1 MTNETLDTPAKTE
14 PKTSLWNQIKYV
26 LKPIASLQL
35 TIVLFSMSLVLVFFG
50 TLAQMNNGI
59 WTVVD
64 QYFWSKFVWI
74 ELDLVLKFLQVF
86 FWFPKTWSLPSY
98 VAIPFPA
105 GQLIGFAMLTNL
117 IAAHLVRFRLTWK
130 RSGVMIIH
138 AGLILLFVGEA
149 ITRMK
154 QVEQRMVIDEG
165 QTVHFAED
173 TRTYE
178 FSFEDQSAKDFD
190 TVVVIPELRIHIG
203 KRFSDP
209 QLPVDLEIVSYF
221 KNSNMRAVEPG
232 DKNPATAGQGLT
244 DFVEYRPEVSG
255 VSTEQKI
262 DLPSAYVTMFRK
274 GTEESLGTYLLSRY
288 QSKPEILTFDGKQY
302 SIALRSTRYYKP
314 FSVHL
319 NKFRFDRYMG
329 TSKAKNYSSDIRLVD
344 PANEVDRDHRIAM
357 NEPLRYGGE
366 TFYQGGFDDK
376 TEKTTILQ
384 VVRNPGWLIPYIS
397 CVMVTLGMTI
407 HFGIYLIA
415 FLRKVRI
422 AEFSQLMKASNAVYV
437 PKTGTA
443 RYLPWLGVALAVVFV
458 LYSISNMS
466 PATQPYNLKG
476 LGQIPV
482 VDGGRVKPLDTVA
495 RVSLRSISA
504 RETTTETIT
513 TANGDVKIEIPAIQW
528 LLDVMTSGGPDKKG
542 AAWKYK
548 VFKIENDQVLALL
561 KLEPRKGLLYSL
573 EEFSGNS
580 EQFQSQANASHRKPV
595 EKRDLYD
602 IKIIEVA
609 ERMKVFIDLSLVNA
623 PMNIAPSGANPNWST
638 LPDAL
643 DKCRDTAKAFV
654 TEKSGLALDDYD
666 KLPKQEQE
674 FVTQLFREKMIELS
688 AESPSIAFW
697 TGIIQAYRNK
707 KPDDFNKLIEDYST
721 KVSVP
726 GMSLAR
732 TRLETMYNGFAPFY
746 VCLVLY
752 IGAVLLCFA
761 SWFGCTDELRRAA
774 FRMLVFTAV
783 IHFIALIAR
792 MYLQDRWLVFVTN
805 LYSSAIF
812 IGFGCVLLGLLLE
825 RLYPIGIG
833 NLLGATLGVAT
844 TIISHQIGASGDTL
858 EMMVAVLDS
867 NFWLGTH
874 VTCVVFGYTA
884 TFVAGTLG
892 VIYVIAGMFTPA
904 INAEANKAF
913 GKMLYGIVCFA
924 TLLSLVGTI
933 LGGIWADQSWGRFWG
948 WDPKENGAILIVIWN
963 ALILHARWAG
973 LVKTRGIALLAIV
986 GNMITVWSYFGTN
999 QLGIGLH
1006 NYGFDNTLAL
1016 VCSGLWVS
1024 HAMLLAIGM
1033 TPTKHWMSFAKVPE
1047 GAVTATK
1054 VVAERN
1060 GSSKK
1065 KRKQDRTV

>member
-1 MTNETLDTPAKTE
+1 MCALRDVTRESSP
-14 PKTSLWNQIKYV
+14 YY
-26 LKPIASLQL
+26 
-35 TIVLFSMSLVLVFFG
+35 FG
-50 TLAQMNNGI
+50 IIGGRDITGF
-59 WTVVD
+59 VD
-64 QYFWSKFVWI
+64 KYFWSMFVWI
-74 ELDLVLKFLQVF
+74 ELDLVLKFMQVF
-86 FWFPKTWSLPSY
+86 FWFPKTWTLPSY

-105 GQLIGFAMLTNL
+105 GKLIGFAMLTNL
-117 IAAHLVRFRLTWK
+117 LAAHLVRFRLTWK

-154 QVEQRMVIDEG
+154 QVEQTMVIDEG
-165 QTVHFAED
+165 QTVHFAENS
-173 TRTYE
+173 RSYE
-178 FSFEDQSAKDFD
+178 FSFEDKSAKEHD
-190 TVVVIPELRIHIG
+190 TVVVVPESLVHIG

-209 QLPVDLEIVSYF
+209 QVPVDLLVLSYY
-221 KNSNMRAVEPG
+221 KNSSVRAVNPS
-232 DKNPATAGQGLT
+232 DKNPATVGQGLT
-244 DFVEYRPEVSG
+244 EFAEYRKEITG
-255 VSTEQKI
+255 VSTDPKM
-262 DLPSAYVTMFRK
+262 DAPSTYITILRK
-274 GTEESLGTYLLSRY
+274 GTDESLGTYLLSRFY
-288 QSKPEILTFDGKQY
+288 KPDTLELDGKTY
-302 SIALRSTRYYKP
+302 SISLRNTRYYKP
-314 FSVHL
+314 FSVKL

-329 TSKAKNYSSDIRLVD
+329 TTKARNFSSDVRLVD
-344 PANEVDRDHRIAM
+344 PANDVDREYHIAM

-366 TFYQGGFDDK
+366 TFYQHFFNEK

-422 AEFSQLMKASNAVYV
+422 AEFSQLMKASNSDYV

-443 RYLPWLGVALAVVFV
+443 RYLPWLGVGLAVVFV
-458 LYSISNMS
+458 LYSIGNMS
-466 PATQPYNLKG
+466 PTTQPYNLKG

-504 RETTTETIT
+504 RETTTDE
-513 TANGDVKIEIPAIQW
+513 NKIEQPAIQW
-528 LLDVMTSGGPDKKG
+528 LLDVMTSRQDTKA

-548 VFKIENDQVLALL
+548 VFKIENDQVLGLL
-561 KLEPRKGLLYSL
+561 KLQPRSGLLYAL
-573 EEFSGNS
+573 DEFG
-580 EQFQSQANASHRKPV
+580 EYVLVLQKQAKKAGDKD
-595 EKRDLYD
+595 EKDRDLYD
-602 IKIIEVA
+602 LKVLEVFRRVQLFYDLTMIKSPI
-609 ERMKVFIDLSLVNA
+609 S
-623 PMNIAPSGANPNWST
+623 IAPSPGNEQWAT
-638 LPDAL
+638 LPDTL
-643 DKCRDTAKAFV
+643 DKYSDAAKAFV
-654 TEKSGLALDDYD
+654 MEKSGVAFEDVS

-674 FVTQLFREKMIELS
+674 FVTQMFREKLIELS
-688 AESPSIAFW
+688 AESPSISFW

-707 KPDDFNKLIEDYST
+707 KPDDFNKLIENYSN

-726 GMSLAR
+726 GMSLAK

-752 IGAVLLCFA
+752 IGAVLLCFV
-761 SWFGCTDELRRAA
+761 SWFGYTNELRRSA
-774 FRMLVFTAV
+774 FRMLIFTAV
-783 IHFIALIAR
+783 IHFVALIVR

-844 TIISHQIGASGDTL
+844 TIVSHQIGASGDTL
-858 EMMVAVLDS
+858 EMMVAVLDT
-867 NFWLGTH
+867 NFWLATH
-874 VTCVVFGYTA
+874 VTCVTFGYTA
-884 TFVAGTLG
+884 TFVAGALG
-892 VIYVIAGMFTPA
+892 VIYVIAGIFTPA
-904 INAEANKAF
+904 INSEANKAF
-913 GKMLYGIVCFA
+913 GKMLYGVVCFA

-948 WDPKENGAILIVIWN
+948 WDPKENGAVLIVIWN

-973 LVKTRGIALLAIV
+973 LVKTRGIALLTIV
-986 GNMITVWSYFGTN
+986 GSMITVWSWFGTN
-999 QLGIGLH
+999 QLEIGLH
-1006 NYGFDNTLAL
+1006 AYGFNNTLAL

-1033 TPTKHWMSFAKVPE
+1033 TPTKHWMSFAKAPE

>member
-1 MTNETLDTPAKTE
+1 MTNDTLESSVKTK
-14 PKTSLWNQIKYV
+14 PQASLWNQIKYV

-35 TIVLFSMSLVLVFFG
+35 TVTLFSMSLVLVFFG

-86 FWFPKTWSLPSY
+86 FWFPKTWTLPSY

-178 FSFEDQSAKDFD
+178 FSFEDKSAKDSD
-190 TVVVIPELRIHIG
+190 TVVVIPEARIHIG
-203 KRFSDP
+203 ERFSDP
-209 QLPVDLEIVSYF
+209 QLPVDLRIVSYF
-221 KNSNMRAVEPG
+221 KNSDMRAVEPG

-244 DFVEYRPEVSG
+244 DIVEYRPEVSG

-288 QSKPEILTFDGKQY
+288 HKPDTLTVDGKKY
-302 SIALRSTRYYKP
+302 SIALRNTRYYKP

-319 NKFRFDRYMG
+319 NKFRFDRYIG
-329 TSKAKNYSSDIRLVD
+329 TNKPKNYSSDIRLVD
-344 PANEVDRDHRIAM
+344 PANEVDREHRIAM

-376 TEKTTILQ
+376 TETTTILQ

-397 CVMVTLGMTI
+397 CIMVTLGMTI

-422 AEFSQLMKASNAVYV
+422 AEFSQLMKASNNEYV

-443 RYLPWLGVALAVVFV
+443 RYLPWLGIGLAVVFV

-504 RETTTETIT
+504 GETTIETIT
-513 TANGDVKIEIPAIQW
+513 TANGDVKIEVPAIQW
-528 LLDVMTSGGPDKKG
+528 LLDVMTSGGPEKKG
-542 AAWKYK
+542 VAWKYK

-561 KLEPRKGLLYSL
+561 KLEPRKGLLYAL
-573 EEFSGNS
+573 EEFSENAELLLKVAS
-580 EQFQSQANASHRKPV
+580 ASQKKPLV
-595 EKRDLYD
+595 KRDLYD
-602 IKIIEVA
+602 VKIIEVA
-609 ERMKVFIDLSLVNA
+609 ERMKVFIELSTVNA
-623 PMNIAPSGANPNWST
+623 PMNIAPTGENPKWST

-643 DKCRDTAKAFV
+643 EKYRDTAKAHIA
-654 TEKSGLALDDYD
+654 EKADINIDNIET
-666 KLPKQEQE
+666 LPKEQRALVE
-674 FVTQLFREKMIELS
+674 QMFREKMIELS

-746 VCLVLY
+746 VCLFLY
-752 IGAVLLCFA
+752 IGAVLLCIA

-783 IHFIALIAR
+783 IHFVALIAR
-792 MYLQDRWLVFVTN
+792 MYLQERWLVFVTN
-805 LYSSAIF
+805 LYSSSIF
-812 IGFGCVLLGLLLE
+812 IGFGCVLLGILLE

-844 TIISHQIGASGDTL
+844 TIVSHQIGASGDTL
-858 EMMVAVLDS
+858 EMMQAVLDT
-867 NFWLGTH
+867 NFWLATH
-874 VTCVVFGYTA
+874 VTCVTFGYTA
-884 TFVAGTLG
+884 TFVAGALG
-892 VIYVIAGMFTPA
+892 VIYVIAGMFTPS

-913 GKMLYGIVCFA
+913 GKMLYGVVCFA
-924 TLLSLVGTI
+924 TLLSFVGTV

-948 WDPKENGAILIVIWN
+948 WDPKENGAVLIVIWN
-963 ALILHARWAG
+963 ALILHSRWAG
-973 LVKTRGIALLAIV
+973 LVKTRGIALLTIV
-986 GNMITVWSYFGTN
+986 GNMITVWSWFGTN

-1006 NYGFDNTLAL
+1006 AYGFDNTLAL
-1016 VCSGLWVS
+1016 VCSCLWVS
-1024 HAMLLAIGM
+1024 HALLLAIGM
-1033 TPTKHWMSFAKVPE
+1033 TPTKHWMSFAKAPE

>member
-1 MTNETLDTPAKTE
+1 MTNDTLDTPVKTKS
-14 PKTSLWNQIKYV
+14 KTSLWNQIKSV
-26 LKPIASLQL
+26 LKPLASLQL
-35 TIVLFSMSLVLVFFG
+35 TIVLFSLSLILVFFG

-64 QYFWSKFVWI
+64 KYFWSMFVWI
-74 ELDLVLKFLQVF
+74 ELDLVVKFMQVF
-86 FWFPKTWSLPSY
+86 FWFPKTWTLPSY
-98 VAIPFPA
+98 VALPFPA
-105 GQLIGFAMLTNL
+105 GKLIGFAMLTNL
-117 IAAHLVRFRLTWK
+117 LAAHLTRFRLTWK

-178 FSFEDQSAKDFD
+178 FSFEDKSAKDVD
-190 TVVVIPELRIHIG
+190 TVVVIPEVRIHIG
-203 KRFSDP
+203 ERFADP
-209 QLPVDLEIVSYF
+209 QLPVDLEIVSYY
-221 KNSNMRAVEPG
+221 KNSDMRAVEPG

-244 DFVEYRPEVSG
+244 DIVEYRPEVSG

-288 QSKPEILTFDGKQY
+288 HKPDTLVVDGKNY
-302 SIALRSTRYYKP
+302 LIALRNTRYYKP

-319 NKFRFDRYMG
+319 NKFSFDRYMG
-329 TSKAKNYSSDIRLVD
+329 TNKPKNYSSDIRLVD
-344 PANEVDRDHRIAM
+344 TANEVDREHRIAM

-376 TEKTTILQ
+376 TETTTILQ

-397 CVMVTLGMTI
+397 CVMVSLGMTI

-415 FLRKVRI
+415 FLRKVRV
-422 AEFSQLMKASNAVYV
+422 AEFSQLMKASKTEYV

-443 RYLPWLGVALAVVFV
+443 RYLPWLGVGLALVFV
-458 LYSISNMS
+458 LYSISKMS

-504 RETTTETIT
+504 RETVKDE
-513 TANGDVKIEIPAIQW
+513 NDVERPAIQW

-561 KLEPRKGLLYSL
+561 KLQPRRGLLYSL
-573 EEFSGNS
+573 EEFGENA
-580 EQFQSQANASHRKPV
+580 EQLMKVASASQKKRV

-602 IKIIEVA
+602 VKLIEVA
-609 ERMKVFIDLSLVNA
+609 ERIKVYIELSTVNA
-623 PMNIAPSGANPNWST
+623 PMNIAPSGENPKWST

-643 DKCRDTAKAFV
+643 EKYRDTAKAFV
-654 TEKSGLALDDYD
+654 TEKSGLALDDIE

-674 FVTQLFREKMIELS
+674 FVSQLFREKMIELS
-688 AESPSIAFW
+688 SASPSISFW
-697 TGIIQAYRNK
+697 TGIIQAYRNN
-707 KPDDFNKLIEDYST
+707 KPDDFNKLIEDYSKKT
-721 KVSVP
+721 AVP

-732 TRLETMYNGFAPFY
+732 TQLETMYNGFAPFY

-752 IGAVLLCFA
+752 IGAVLLCIA
-761 SWFGCTDELRRAA
+761 SWFGCTDELRQAA
-774 FRMLVFTAV
+774 FRMLILTAA
-783 IHFIALIAR
+783 IHFVALIAR
-792 MYLQDRWLVFVTN
+792 MYLQERWLVFVTN
-805 LYSSAIF
+805 LYSSSIF
-812 IGFGCVLLGLLLE
+812 IGFGCVLLGILLE

-844 TIISHQIGASGDTL
+844 TIVSHQIGASGDTL
-858 EMMVAVLDS
+858 EMMQAVLDT
-867 NFWLGTH
+867 NFWLATH
-874 VTCVVFGYTA
+874 VTCVTFGYTA
-884 TFVAGTLG
+884 TFVAGALG
-892 VIYVIAGMFTPA
+892 VIYVIAGIFTRS
-904 INAEANKAF
+904 INPEANKAF
-913 GKMLYGIVCFA
+913 GKMLYGVVCFA
-924 TLLSLVGTI
+924 TLLSLVGTV

-963 ALILHARWAG
+963 ALILHSRWAG

-986 GNMITVWSYFGTN
+986 GSMITVWSWFGTN

-1006 NYGFDNTLAL
+1006 AYGFDNTLAL
-1016 VCSGLWVS
+1016 VCTGLWVS
-1024 HAMLLAIGM
+1024 HAMLLAIGLI
-1033 TPTKHWMSFAKVPE
+1033 PTQHWMSFAKAPE
-1047 GAVTATK
+1047 V
-1054 VVAERN
+1054 
-1060 GSSKK
+1060 SSNKP
-1065 KRKQDRTV
+1065 RKQ

>member
-1 MTNETLDTPAKTE
+1 MTNDTLESSVKTK
-14 PKTSLWNQIKYV
+14 PQASLWNQIKYV

-35 TIVLFSMSLVLVFFG
+35 TVTLFSMSLVLVFFG

-86 FWFPKTWSLPSY
+86 FWFPKTWTLPSY

-154 QVEQRMVIDEG
+154 QVEQSMVIDEG
-165 QTVHFAED
+165 QTVHFAENS
-173 TRTYE
+173 RKYE
-178 FSFEDQSAKDFD
+178 FSFEDKSAKEHD
-190 TVVVIPELRIHIG
+190 TVVVVPEARVHIG
-203 KRFSDP
+203 ERFSDP
-209 QLPVDLEIVSYF
+209 QLPVDLLILSYY
-221 KNSNMRAVEPG
+221 KNSFVRAVEPG
-232 DKNPATAGQGLT
+232 DTNPATVGRGLT
-244 DFVEYRPEVSG
+244 NFAEYRKEISG
-255 VSTEQKI
+255 VSTDPKM
-262 DLPSAYVTMFRK
+262 DAPSAYVTIFRK
-274 GTEESLGTYLLSRY
+274 GTEESLGTYLLSRFN
-288 QSKPEILTFDGKQY
+288 KPDTLELDGKTY
-302 SIALRSTRYYKP
+302 SIALRNTRYYKS
-314 FSVHL
+314 FSVKL
-319 NKFRFDRYMG
+319 NKFSFDRYVG
-329 TSKAKNYSSDIRLVD
+329 TNKPKNYSSDIRLVD
-344 PANEVDRDHRIAM
+344 PANEVDREYHIAM

-366 TFYQGGFDDK
+366 TFYQGGFIEE

-397 CVMVTLGMTI
+397 CIMVTLGMTI

-422 AEFSQLMKASNAVYV
+422 AEFSQLMKASNKEYV
-437 PKTGTA
+437 PKTGAA
-443 RYLPWLGVALAVVFV
+443 RYLPWLGVGLAVVFV

-504 RETTTETIT
+504 RETTTETIGKT
-513 TANGDVKIEIPAIQW
+513 TIEIPAIQW
-528 LLDVMTSGGPDKKG
+528 LLDVMTIGGPDKRG

-561 KLEPRKGLLYSL
+561 KLEPRKGLLYAL
-573 EEFSGNS
+573 EEFSEYAPLLLKQGDTS
-580 EQFQSQANASHRKPV
+580 LRKPV

-602 IKIIEVA
+602 VKIIEVA
-609 ERMKVFIDLSLVNA
+609 ERLKVYYQLSLVNA

-643 DKCRDTAKAFV
+643 DKCRDIAKAFV

-674 FVTQLFREKMIELS
+674 FVTQLFREKMIELT
-688 AESPSIAFW
+688 AESPSISFW

-858 EMMVAVLDS
+858 EMMVAVLDT
-867 NFWLGTH
+867 NFWLATH
-874 VTCVVFGYTA
+874 VTCVTFGYTA
-884 TFVAGTLG
+884 TFVAGALG

-913 GKMLYGIVCFA
+913 GKMLYGVVCFA

-973 LVKTRGIALLAIV
+973 LVKTRGIALLTIV
-986 GNMITVWSYFGTN
+986 GNMITVWSWFGTN

-1024 HAMLLAIGM
+1024 HTMLLAIGM
-1033 TPTKHWMSFAKVPE
+1033 TPTKHWMSFAKAPE

>member
-1 MTNETLDTPAKTE
+1 MTNDTLDTPTKTE

-86 FWFPKTWSLPSY
+86 FWFPKTWALPSY

-117 IAAHLVRFRLTWK
+117 LAAHLTRFRLTWK

-154 QVEQRMVIDEG
+154 QVEQTMVIDEG
-165 QTVHFAED
+165 QTVHFAENS
-173 TRTYE
+173 RSYE
-178 FSFEDQSAKDFD
+178 FSFEDKSAKEHD
-190 TVVVIPELRIHIG
+190 TVVVVPEARVHIG
-203 KRFSDP
+203 ERFSDP
-209 QLPVDLEIVSYF
+209 QLPVDLLVLSYY
-221 KNSNMRAVEPG
+221 KNSSVRAINPG
-232 DKNPATAGQGLT
+232 DKNPATAGHGLT
-244 DFVEYRPEVSG
+244 DFAEYRKEISG
-255 VSTEQKI
+255 VSTDPKTDAPSTYVKI
-262 DLPSAYVTMFRK
+262 FRK
-274 GTEESLGTYLLSRY
+274 GTEESLGTYLLSRFY
-288 QSKPEILTFDGKQY
+288 KSESLDLDGKTY
-302 SIALRSTRYYKP
+302 SIALRNTRYYKS
-314 FSVHL
+314 FSVKL
-319 NKFRFDRYMG
+319 KKFSFDRYIG
-329 TSKAKNYSSDIRLVD
+329 TNKPKNYSSDIRLVD
-344 PANEVDRDHRIAM
+344 PANEVDRDHHIAM

-366 TFYQGGFDDK
+366 TFYQGGFVEE

-443 RYLPWLGVALAVVFV
+443 RYLPWLGVALAIVFV
-458 LYSISNMS
+458 LYSISTMS
-466 PATQPYNLKG
+466 PATQPYNLRG

-504 RETTTETIT
+504 RETTKDE
-513 TANGDVKIEIPAIQW
+513 NDVERPAIQW
-528 LLDVMTSGGPDKKG
+528 LLDVMTSGGPEKKG

-548 VFKIENDQVLALL
+548 VFKIENDQVLSLL
-561 KLEPRKGLLYSL
+561 KLEPRKGLLYAL
-573 EEFSGNS
+573 EEFSENAPLLMKVAS
-580 EQFQSQANASHRKPV
+580 ASQKKPLV
-595 EKRDLYD
+595 KRDLYD
-602 IKIIEVA
+602 VKIIEVA
-609 ERMKVFIDLSLVNA
+609 ERMKVFIELSTVNA
-623 PMNIAPSGANPNWST
+623 PMNIAPTGENPKWST

-643 DKCRDTAKAFV
+643 EKYRDTAKAHIA
-654 TEKSGLALDDYD
+654 EKADINIDNIET
-666 KLPKQEQE
+666 LPKEQRALVE
-674 FVTQLFREKMIELS
+674 QMFREKMIELS

-761 SWFGCTDELRRAA
+761 SWFGYTDELRRAA
-774 FRMLVFTAV
+774 FRMLILTAV
-783 IHFIALIAR
+783 IHFVALIAR

-858 EMMVAVLDS
+858 EMMVAVLDT
-867 NFWLGTH
+867 NFWLATH
-874 VTCVVFGYTA
+874 VTCVTFGYTA
-884 TFVAGTLG
+884 TFVAGALG
-892 VIYVIAGMFTPA
+892 VIYVIAGIFTPA

-913 GKMLYGIVCFA
+913 GKMLYGVVCFA

-948 WDPKENGAILIVIWN
+948 WDPKENGAVLIVIWN
-963 ALILHARWAG
+963 ALILHSRWAG
-973 LVKTRGIALLAIV
+973 LVKTRGIALLTIV
-986 GNMITVWSYFGTN
+986 GSMITVWSWFGTN
-999 QLGIGLH
+999 QLEIGLH
-1006 NYGFDNTLAL
+1006 AYGFNNTLAL

-1024 HAMLLAIGM
+1024 HALLLAIGM
-1033 TPTKHWMSFAKVPE
+1033 TPTKHWMSFAKAPE